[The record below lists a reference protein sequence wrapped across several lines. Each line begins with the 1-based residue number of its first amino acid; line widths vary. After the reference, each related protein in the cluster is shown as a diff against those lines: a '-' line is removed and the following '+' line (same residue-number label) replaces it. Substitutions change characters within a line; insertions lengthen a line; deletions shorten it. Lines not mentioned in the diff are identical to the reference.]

1 MNKKSNIIYSILVFL
16 FAFSFNSGVV
26 KAYFTDKPEEKVN
39 TFTIAELKE
48 VTYVYSY
55 IDENDNKHTLKDS
68 ETEKYFIGSTITLA
82 DKIDNTIDY
91 DQVKIYVDNNEYT
104 SNSYVVNDDTT
115 VEYVY
120 YLNRYTITYNLD
132 GGTLNNPIN
141 TYTIMTPTFDLPTP
155 TKTDATFDGWCI
167 GNNCSNPYTIMQ
179 GSTGNISVT
188 AKWKTKQIFT
198 VTYTGDTGN
207 YTYTGATTVVE
218 GSTYTSVIT
227 AKGSTFGQNNYIS
240 DVIVTM
246 GGDDVQN
253 AWNANT
259 RTVTVTNVSGNITIE
274 VTSRCLIEGTKIMLW
289 DGSTKNVEDITYND
303 LLLVWNHETGT
314 YGYEYPA
321 WIEKAGKVSQ
331 YTKVTFSDGTEL
343 KIASDHRLFS
353 KRLNKYVN
361 INSGELHIGDEVV
374 SLKDGVDYVSIVNI
388 ETVNEEANYYHVITT
403 RYFNMIAEGLLTT
416 YEINDEISSNYKGF
430 DNNMK
435 WVNYTPEDKKMSYE
449 EVLNT
454 FGYVDKY
461 LYKAMKI
468 EDFGYAIEQGY
479 ITQEA
484 LTSIINTYMRQD
496 GYKVIPPKNS
506 YGQYLW
512 MVTTSDMDDPSN
524 SIHQIVDGSEYE
536 IPTPENEEGFK
547 YWYNHSDN
555 KYYNPGDVIV
565 VDSSMYLEA
574 IYE

>member
-1 MNKKSNIIYSILVFL
+1 MSKKSNIIYSILVFL

-26 KAYFTDKPEEKVN
+26 NAYFTDKPEEKVN

-48 VTYVYSY
+48 VTYEYY
-55 IDENDNKHTLKDS
+55 YLDEND
-68 ETEKYFIGSTITLA
+68 TEVEA
-82 DKIDNTIDY
+82 
-91 DQVKIYVDNNEYT
+91 QA
-104 SNSYVVNDDTT
+104 SNSYNVFVGTQVSINDTLTNLDCSSIKHYVNGNLYNGNTYTVNGNTT
-115 VEYVY
+115 IKEVCE
-120 YLNRYTITYNLD
+120 LNRYTITYDLD
-132 GGTLNNPIN
+132 GGTLDNPKN
-141 TYTIMTPTFDLPTP
+141 TYTSMTPTFDLPTP
-155 TKTDATFDGWCI
+155 TKTDATFDDWCV
-167 GNNCSNPYTIMQ
+167 GSDCSNPYTVTQ

-188 AKWKTKQIFT
+188 AKWRAKQTFT
-198 VTYTGDTGN
+198 VTYIGDTGN

-218 GSTYTSVIT
+218 GSTYTSVLT
-227 AKGSTFGQNNYIS
+227 AKGSTAGFTNQIQN
-240 DVIVTM
+240 VAVTM
-246 GGDDVQN
+246 NGSTVQN
-253 AWNANT
+253 AWNAST
-259 RTVTVTNVSGNITIE
+259 STVTVTNVSGNITID
-274 VTSRCLIEGTKIMLW
+274 VTSNCLIEGTKIMLW

-353 KRLNKYVN
+353 KRLNKYAN

-374 SLKDGVDYVSIVNI
+374 SLKDGLDYVSIVSI

-430 DNNMK
+430 DSNMK

-468 EDFGYAIEQGY
+468 EDFGYAVEQGY

-484 LTSIINTYMRQD
+484 LESIINTYMRQD
-496 GYKVIPPKNS
+496 SYKVIPPKNLF
-506 YGQYLW
+506 GQYLW
-512 MVTTSDMDDPSN
+512 MVTTSDMDDPS
-524 SIHQIVDGSEYE
+524 STLHQIIEGTEYE
-536 IPTPENEEGFK
+536 VPVPENEENFL